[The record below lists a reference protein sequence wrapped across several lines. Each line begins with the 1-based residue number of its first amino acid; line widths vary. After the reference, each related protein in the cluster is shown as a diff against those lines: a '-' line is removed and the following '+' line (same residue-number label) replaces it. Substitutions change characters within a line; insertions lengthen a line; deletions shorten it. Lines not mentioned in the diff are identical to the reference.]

1 MCILSAFR
9 YLYGGAFNMVE
20 GGVCILSALRYV
32 DVGLV

>member
-9 YLYGGAFNMVE
+9 YVYGGTCNMIE
-20 GGVCILSALRYV
+20 IGVCILSALRYV